1 MFKESSVYTEDDK
14 VLLKYLAEHFI
25 NKGNSM
31 MTSDLEALDC
41 YSEASI
47 NKLRTLKLVKYDTD
61 ISLQINSSVVSETD
75 KLEVLP
81 DHFQDLKKW
90 WFSKK
95 WAVIFTVIFLVL
107 PALKTY
113 IDLVGLV
120 LK

>member
-1 MFKESSVYTEDDK
+1 MYTEDDK

-25 NKGNSM
+25 NEGNGM

-47 NKLRTLKLVKYDTD
+47 NKLRTLSLVKYDTD
-61 ISLQINSSVVSETD
+61 ISVQIHPNVVSEKD

-113 IDLVGLV
+113 IDLVTYFLN
-120 LK
+120 

>member
-1 MFKESSVYTEDDK
+1 MYTEDDK

-31 MTSDLEALDC
+31 MIPDLEALDC

-61 ISLQINSSVVSETD
+61 ISLQINSSIVPEKD
-75 KLEVLP
+75 RLEVPP
-81 DHFQDLKKW
+81 DYFQELKKW